1 MKEKTMIKTKDFEKT
16 LKIIRGGGLYQP
28 CQNKQKR

>member
-16 LKIIRGGGLYQP
+16 LKIIRGGGLISALP
-28 CQNKQKR
+28 K

>member
-16 LKIIRGGGLYQP
+16 LKKKRGGGLISALP
-28 CQNKQKR
+28 K